1 MAKAGQLVENFTTNF
16 AENWMSIHCKF
27 DGGKVVNRS
36 QSGSWEFHCM
46 GAGLRM
52 NIGSTWGPQVWKDTT
67 GSAPSSV
74 LVNTAYAAAKKCESD
89 RKRKATD
96 KSQTEQVCTN

>member
-1 MAKAGQLVENFTTNF
+1 
-16 AENWMSIHCKF
+16 
-27 DGGKVVNRS
+27 
-36 QSGSWEFHCM
+36 M

-74 LVNTAYAAAKKCESD
+74 LVNTANAAAKKCERN
-89 RKRKATD
+89 RKRKTTNKSKENRKRSKYAHTD
-96 KSQTEQVCTN
+96 KSVEARQAYSRHDGGREPDDRCH